1 VDGFLRKLTGNYSW
15 RGGSARAA
23 VRGYI
28 TRKGKRVKAH
38 TRKVAGKQA
47 LQVGQSI
54 VGPAALRVV
63 LSGESWKHKIGSLL
77 IVALG
82 GVPPGTQVAKAKG
95 RSKRR

>member
-38 TRKVAGKQA
+38 TRKVAGKQVKR
-47 LQVGQSI
+47 VGQSI
-54 VGPAALRVV
+54 VGQTALRVV
-63 LSGESWKHKIGSLL
+63 LSGDGWKRKIGSLL

-82 GVPPGTQVAKAKG
+82 GVPPGMQVARAKG
-95 RSKRR
+95 RSRKR